1 MALNKRRAA
10 QVFAAIELIGMILVS
25 PPATACISSHHDGMM
40 GAAANRRPQSRVV
53 SESSRIIVEIK
64 DYDFFPRDLEVP
76 AGATVTWV
84 NRDGVPHDATDE
96 GGGWASGML
105 KRGDQESIEFDEP
118 GAFDYLCTIHPDMK
132 AKLRVRSDSTAAS
145 MPGGTAIE

>member
-10 QVFAAIELIGMILVS
+10 QIFAGMALIGLILVS
-25 PPATACISSHHDGMM
+25 APATACISSHHDGMM

-53 SESSRIIVEIK
+53 SQSGRILVEIK

-76 AGATVTWV
+76 VGATVTWV

-96 GGGWASGML
+96 GGGWATGML
-105 KRGDQESIEFDEP
+105 EQGDQKSIEFDEP

-132 AKLRVRSDSTAAS
+132 AKLVVRPDSAVAITF
-145 MPGGTAIE
+145 GGTAIE

>member
-1 MALNKRRAA
+1 MALNKGRAA
-10 QVFAAIELIGMILVS
+10 QVFAGMALIGLIWV
-25 PPATACISSHHDGMM
+25 PAPATACISSHHDGMM

-53 SESSRIIVEIK
+53 SQSRRITVEIK

-76 AGATVTWV
+76 VGATVKWV

-96 GGGWASGML
+96 GGGWATGML
-105 KRGDQESIEFDEP
+105 KQGDQGSLEFEEP

-132 AKLRVRSDSTAAS
+132 AKLVVRSDSAVANTFRR
-145 MPGGTAIE
+145 TAIE